1 MMITRMKMKTP
12 MVFRLH
18 QSILSEL
25 PFAAIALRLTVATA
39 TKYTA
44 LTV

>member
-1 MMITRMKMKTP
+1 MMMKMMKMKTL
-12 MVFRLH
+12 MRSRLH
-18 QSILSEL
+18 QSSLSEL
-25 PFAAIALRLTVATA
+25 PFAVVALRLTVATA